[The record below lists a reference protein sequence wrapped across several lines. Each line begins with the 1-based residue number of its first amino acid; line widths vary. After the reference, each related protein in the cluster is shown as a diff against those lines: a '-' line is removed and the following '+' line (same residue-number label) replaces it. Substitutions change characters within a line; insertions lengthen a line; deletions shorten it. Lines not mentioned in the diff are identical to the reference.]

1 MESKEK
7 AENSNDW
14 KVVSISKK
22 KGMNIS
28 MLLFSQWEKQSFCFA
43 SWSWREKNQQK
54 TSSTEKFNTL
64 ADMTEREGE
73 IHHDD
78 TAESGKSDFE
88 DDKIWI
94 WREILNH
101 SLIQLKQ

>member
-7 AENSNDW
+7 AGNSNEQ
-14 KVVSISKK
+14 KVVYQQEKGNEYKHASIFLVGTTVFLLCQLIM
-22 KGMNIS
+22 KG
-28 MLLFSQWEKQSFCFA
+28 
-43 SWSWREKNQQK
+43 KNQQK

-88 DDKIWI
+88 DDKI
-94 WREILNH
+94 
-101 SLIQLKQ
+101 